1 MDTAMKFLKAGLVT
15 TFCLVL
21 ILALENAHR
30 LKESTKAWIQLVY
43 VVGMFTLGPMWIV
56 QGEMGIEAV
65 AKMLVLV
72 LGMMGL
78 DYVLHPPTGPDDSM
92 DIG

>member
-1 MDTAMKFLKAGLVT
+1 MDTAMKFLRAGLVT

-21 ILALENAHR
+21 VLALEHAHR

-43 VVGMFTLGPMWIV
+43 VVGMFTLGPMWIA
-56 QGEMGIEAV
+56 QGEIGIEAI

-72 LGMMGL
+72 FGMVGL
-78 DYVLHPPTGPDDSM
+78 NYVLHPPTGPDDSM